1 LVPPAGP
8 TAFTIIVTFYN
19 LFQDVF
25 HVIHTMFALCSVFSR
40 LYAVSSGK
48 TKPARSRVV
57 GSVSLFY
64 QTLFLLSSML
74 QAYGVPLLH
83 HIEK

>member
-1 LVPPAGP
+1 MFSTL
-8 TAFTIIVTFYN
+8 FTQC
-19 LFQDVF
+19 LR
-25 HVIHTMFALCSVFSR
+25 FAQCFR
-40 LYAVSSGK
+40 CLYAVSSGK